1 MYIRLL
7 FLPKNTFLFSN
18 QYLSTSRLT
27 VLRPFQSHNQS
38 IPLVLQP
45 CNNLNPIINQASL
58 SAIMQYSF
66 STVAVAALACIA
78 TLPGLSYA
86 APTRFS
92 VAESNFTSPSVL
104 SNFSSYALTN
114 ITVAESNLTSPSVLS
129 NLSFYALTNITVGD
143 VTVEF
148 SKEMAIEPTGLND
161 NSLAAQVS
169 KSKWPFPAPDRDWID
184 KESEWIRKEA
194 KELKKKEKERKKK
207 EKKEKERARKQLE
220 KEKEVRDISLS
231 LSGTSLCFEGKA
243 DASPNNSANMCFFFV
258 RSKTTCSR
266 ASTNT
271 SLLFYL
277 TKIC

>member
-1 MYIRLL
+1 
-7 FLPKNTFLFSN
+7 
-18 QYLSTSRLT
+18 
-27 VLRPFQSHNQS
+27 
-38 IPLVLQP
+38 
-45 CNNLNPIINQASL
+45 
-58 SAIMQYSF
+58 MQYSF

-104 SNFSSYALTN
+104 SNFSS
-114 ITVAESNLTSPSVLS
+114 
-129 NLSFYALTNITVGD
+129 YALTNITVGD

-220 KEKEVRDISLS
+220 KEKKVRDISLS